1 MLKYKSLINTQLHII
16 CSWVFYCFPTLTL
29 TEPNATAVEKA
40 GLGHI
45 VCYVGDL
52 GGLVPYTAYNAKKS
66 FIDNNKDVIK
76 GFSKAIDKALKY
88 VDSHDSKDIAPLIL
102 DYFPDTKLEDMIT
115 IINRYKTGQAW
126 KKNITINEDEW
137 NHIQEI
143 IMEAGELN
151 NTVSYDKLVYSKHFK
166 DYE

>member
-52 GGLVPYTAYNAKKS
+52 GGLVPYTAYNARLSYLEKNPEIIKS
-66 FIDNNKDVIK
+66 FK
-76 GFSKAIDKALKY
+76 KAIQKG
-88 VDSHDSKDIAPLIL
+88 L
-102 DYFPDTKLEDMIT
+102 DYVNSHKSEEIAKIIKDEFPDTKLEDLIT
-115 IINRYKTGQAW
+115 VINRYKENDTWPKTTEFTEESFNHLQD
-126 KKNITINEDEW
+126 IMINANQLDRKV
-137 NHIQEI
+137 NFK
-143 IMEAGELN
+143 
-151 NTVSYDKLVYSKHFK
+151 DLVY
-166 DYE
+166 

>member
-1 MLKYKSLINTQLHII
+1 M
-16 CSWVFYCFPTLTL
+16 
-29 TEPNATAVEKA
+29 
-40 GLGHI
+40 
-45 VCYVGDL
+45 
-52 GGLVPYTAYNAKKS
+52 PYTAYNAKKS

-102 DYFPDTKLEDMIT
+102 DYFPDTRLEDMIT
-115 IINRYKTGQAW
+115 IIDRYKTGQAW